1 MSEKTEIWKPV
12 IGYEGLYEVSSM
24 GRIRSL
30 DRITSYINRTQ
41 EGKEYTTTHTHK
53 GKLMKQHNNHFG
65 YKVIALCINGKYR
78 TCMVHRLVAQVF
90 IPNPNNLP
98 QVNHKDENKQNNCI
112 DNLEWCTQQYNI
124 NYGSG
129 NIRRIDTRNQNKS
142 YHYQREVGQYTLD
155 GDLIKKYPS
164 ASDTGYCR
172 ESIRDCCNGKQKT
185 AYGYKWGY
193 LN

>member
-1 MSEKTEIWKPV
+1 MNNCGYKQV
-12 IGYEGLYEVSSM
+12 ILS
-24 GRIRSL
+24 
-30 DRITSYINRTQ
+30 N
-41 EGKEYTTTHTHK
+41 K
-53 GKLMKQHNNHFG
+53 GKIKS
-65 YKVIALCINGKYR
+65 KRI
-78 TCMVHRLVAQVF
+78 HRLVAEAF
-90 IPNPNNLP
+90 IPNPDNLP
-98 QVNHKDENKQNNCI
+98 CVNHIDENKTNNFVN
-112 DNLEWCTQQYNI
+112 NLEWCTQQYNI

-155 GDLIKKYPS
+155 GVLIKKYPS

-172 ESIRDCCNGKQKT
+172 ESIRDCCNGRQKT

>member
-1 MSEKTEIWKPV
+1 MSNNIEIWKPV
-12 IGYEGLYEVSSM
+12 VGYEGVYEISSF

-30 DRITSYINRTQ
+30 DRITSYISRTQ
-41 EGKEYTTTHTHK
+41 EGKEYSTTHTHK

-65 YKVIALCINGKYR
+65 YKVIALCIDGKYK
-78 TCMVHRLVAQVF
+78 TYMVHRLVAEAF
-90 IPNPNNLP
+90 IPNPNNYP
-98 QVNHKDENKQNNCI
+98 VVNHKDENKQNNCVE
-112 DNLEWCTQQYNI
+112 NLEWCTQQYNI

-155 GDLIKKYPS
+155 GVLIKKYPS

-172 ESIRDCCNGKQKT
+172 ESIRDCCNGRQKT

>member
-1 MSEKTEIWKPV
+1 MSNNIEIWKPV
-12 IGYEGLYEVSSM
+12 VGYEGVYEVSSF

-30 DRITSYINRTQ
+30 DRITSYISRTR

-53 GKLMKQHNNHFG
+53 GKLMKQHNNQFG
-65 YKVIALCINGKYR
+65 YKVIALRKDGKYR
-78 TCMVHRLVAQVF
+78 TYMVHRLVADAF
-90 IPNPNNLP
+90 LSNPNNYP
-98 QVNHKDENKQNNCI
+98 VVNHKDENKQNNCVE
-112 DNLEWCTQQYNI
+112 NLEWCTQQYNI

-155 GDLIKKYPS
+155 GVLIKKYPS

-172 ESIRDCCNGKQKT
+172 ESIRDCCNGRQKT

>member
-1 MSEKTEIWKPV
+1 MSEKTEIWKPI

-24 GRIRSL
+24 GRVRSL
-30 DRITSYINRTQ
+30 DRITSYISRTQ

-78 TCMVHRLVAQVF
+78 TCMVHRLVAEAF
-90 IPNPNNLP
+90 TPNPNNYP
-98 QVNHKDENKQNNCI
+98 IVNHKDENKQNNCVE
-112 DNLEWCTQQYNI
+112 NLEWCTQQYNI

-155 GDLIKKYPS
+155 GVLIKKYPS

>member
-1 MSEKTEIWKPV
+1 MSNNIEIWKPV
-12 IGYEGLYEVSSM
+12 VGYEGVYEISSF

-30 DRITSYINRTQ
+30 DRITSYISRTQ
-41 EGKEYTTTHTHK
+41 EGKEYTTTHSHK

-65 YKVIALCINGKYR
+65 YKVIALCIDGKYR
-78 TCMVHRLVAQVF
+78 TYMVHRLVAEAF
-90 IPNPNNLP
+90 IPNPNNYP
-98 QVNHKDENKQNNCI
+98 VVNHKDENKQNNCVE
-112 DNLEWCTQQYNI
+112 NLEWCTQQYNI

-155 GDLIKKYPS
+155 GVLIKKYPS

-172 ESIRDCCNGKQKT
+172 ESIRDCCNGRQKT